1 MRRGGI
7 LFAMLRMAV
16 GHSDDVDLETALEVV
31 FAECDAGLAGA
42 TPKAALLLSS
52 WDLDHRAL
60 IDAVR
65 AHYPD
70 VELAGSS
77 TAGEMTSVLGFS
89 EDSVVLAV
97 FASDSIDLVAGLGP
111 DLATDPYAAARQA
124 VAEATVKTRLS
135 PRLCIV
141 LPTIGGVDASVILDA
156 LRVALGPGVPIV
168 GGGAAPRDPTQAP
181 DGATSLEFVNGT
193 LTADSLAILLLAGP
207 VAFSY
212 GVETGWRGVGPRAT
226 VTRSE
231 ALSVF
236 EIDGRPALEFYDR
249 YVSGDQPPIA
259 NPLAVFEDSDS
270 DRFYLRTATAFHRE
284 SGSITFFGAIPEGST
299 VQMTVA
305 ATDQV
310 FDGVRASIAAALA
323 SFPEGQQ
330 PDGALVFSCATRK
343 FLLGTRAG
351 REIDLVRDQ
360 LGAAV
365 PVSGFYCMGEIAPLA
380 SADGTRFHNATF
392 VSVLLG
398 STEPDTVVR
407 A

>member
-1 MRRGGI
+1 M
-7 LFAMLRMAV
+7 LSAMLRMAV
-16 GHSDDVDLETALEVV
+16 GHSDDVDLETALEEV
-31 FAECDAGLAGA
+31 FAECDDGLAGA
-42 TPKAALLLSS
+42 TPKGALLLSA

-65 AHYPD
+65 VHYPG

-77 TAGEMTSVLGFS
+77 TAGEMSSVLGFS
-89 EDSVVLAV
+89 EDSVALAV

-111 DLATDPYAAARQA
+111 DLAADPHAAARRAVVQA
-124 VAEATVKTRLS
+124 TAKTSLP

-156 LRVALGPGVPIV
+156 IRTALGPGIPII

-181 DGATSLEFVNGT
+181 DGTTSLEFVNDT

-207 VAFSY
+207 VAFSF

-226 VTRSE
+226 VTRS
-231 ALSVF
+231 AATSVL
-236 EIDGRPALEFYDR
+236 EIDGRPAVEFYER
-249 YVSGDQPPIA
+249 YIAGDQPPIA
-259 NPLAVFEDSDS
+259 NPLAVFEDASS
-270 DRFYLRTATAFHRE
+270 DRFYLRTPTAFHRDT
-284 SGSITFFGAIPEGST
+284 GSITFFGAIPEGSI
-299 VQMTVA
+299 VQITVA
-305 ATDQV
+305 ATDQI
-310 FDGVRASIAAALA
+310 FDGVRASIAGALA
-323 SFPEGQQ
+323 GFPAGLQ

-365 PVSGFYCMGEIAPLA
+365 PVSGFYCMGEIAPMA
-380 SADGTRFHNATF
+380 STDLTRFHNATI

-398 STEPDTVVR
+398 SAEPDTVAR